1 MESRDQIIVVFQIG
15 YSKAYGR
22 RREGQI
28 ISAFINDM
36 ECQMNEE
43 SGKYLTSVVDRKTRG
58 FCWFL
63 YEAFLEMDDIIK
75 ISVKTS
81 VAGAGVDEGRTIERL
96 YYVEEG
102 APVREVN
109 IPNVGMRGYP
119 LIKGRVLE
127 MGSVSEKDKR
137 KLEVDSF
144 LKEGFWF

>member
-1 MESRDQIIVVFQIG
+1 MGMIRVVFQIG

-36 ECQMNEE
+36 ECQMSEDT
-43 SGKYLTSVVDRKTRG
+43 GKYLTSIVDRKTRG

-63 YEAFLEMDDIIK
+63 YEAFLEPCDIIK
-75 ISVKTS
+75 LSVKTS
-81 VAGAGVDEGRTIERL
+81 VAGAGVDEGRTFESI
-96 YYVEEG
+96 YYAEET
-102 APVREVN
+102 AEVRDVV

-137 KLEVDSF
+137 KIDIDSF
-144 LKEGFWF
+144 LKEGF